1 MTSSPTHTITL
12 AAGCF
17 WCVEAVLSQ
26 LEGVLSVRS
35 GFMGGHMEN
44 PTYKDICTKDT
55 GHAEVVQVVFDP
67 AKLSLDEILD
77 WFWRLH
83 DPTTLNRQGGDV
95 GPQYR
100 SQIFAHSEQD
110 LALAKASLAAQ
121 ETSGAFQDPIVTA
134 VTLAETFYPADAGH
148 DDYYRRNRDQGYCR
162 NVIAP
167 KLKKLNLES

>member
-67 AKLSLDEILD
+67 AKLSLVEIFD

-95 GPQYR
+95 GTQYR
-100 SQIFAHSEQD
+100 SEIFAHSEQD
-110 LALAKASLAAQ
+110 LALAKASLEAQ
-121 ETSGAFQDPIVTA
+121 ETSGAFPDPIVTA
-134 VTLAETFYPADAGH
+134 ISKAETFYPADAGH